1 MRNFSLAKSLILTLG
16 IFISALVPTT
26 VTWAHGGASVDTD
39 QCRIFVGPHLVH
51 FTAYQPQ
58 LSGTTEFC
66 GDIPE
71 LGPTTIVFDYEGKAL
86 RDMSVEVEIT
96 KEPEGSRVAYIAP
109 ASHPTGTFNTTINFT
124 EPSKYL
130 AHVTLVNEG
139 ERIDAHVPFKL
150 GTAKS
155 GISTNTIIVIGVVL
169 FTILYILYLSNPKV
183 KAMVDSMTKK
193 KSTSA

>member
-1 MRNFSLAKSLILTLG
+1 MHKIDITKRSLFAIGAFVLSLLASPMI
-16 IFISALVPTT
+16 
-26 VTWAHGGASVDTD
+26 WAHGGASVDTD

-71 LGPTTIVFDYEGKAL
+71 LGPTTLVFDYEGKAL
-86 RDMSVEVEIT
+86 RDMSVEMEVN
-96 KEPEGSRVAYIAP
+96 KEPEGSRVAYLAP
-109 ASHPTGTFNTTINFT
+109 STHPTGTFNTTINFN

-139 ERIDAHVPFKL
+139 ERIDAHIPFKV
-150 GTAKS
+150 GTSKTGLS
-155 GISTNTIIVIGVVL
+155 SNTIIVILVVL
-169 FTILYILYLSNPKV
+169 VTGLYLFYLSSPGF
-183 KAMVDSMTKK
+183 KAAVDKILKK
-193 KSTSA
+193 KSV